1 MRIATWN
8 VNSVRQRLPH
18 LIDYLGQA
26 RPDALCLQELKCV
39 DDAFPR
45 AEVEAAGY
53 RCAVHGQKGF
63 NGVAILT
70 RAEPAEIRTGLP
82 GDEADAQAR
91 YIEAV
96 LPGRPG
102 EAGDAGPVRIASI
115 YLPNGNPPDT
125 DKYPYK
131 LGFMDRLI
139 RRAAELIEAEEC
151 FVLAGDYN
159 VIPEPRDAYD
169 ASAWAEDA
177 LFLPDTRRRF
187 RALLNLGLTEAV
199 RATTDAAGVYSFW
212 DYQAGAWQ
220 KDRGIRIDHLLLS
233 PRAADRLRAAA
244 IDKHVR
250 AADKPSDHVPV
261 RIDLG

>member
-18 LIDYLGQA
+18 LLDYLGQA
-26 RPDALCLQELKCV
+26 SPDALCLQELKCV

-70 RAEPAEIRTGLP
+70 RAEPEEVRIGLP
-82 GDEADAQAR
+82 GDEADVQSR

-96 LPGRPG
+96 LPG
-102 EAGDAGPVRIASI
+102 EAGPVRVASI

-139 RRAAELIEAEEC
+139 RRAAELIEAEGC

-169 ASAWAEDA
+169 ATAWVGDA

-187 RALLNLGLTEAV
+187 RALLNLGLTDAV

-220 KDRGIRIDHLLLS
+220 RDRGIRIDHLLLS
-233 PRAADRLRAAA
+233 PRAADRLRSAT
-244 IDKHVR
+244 IDKHLR